1 MWKMNAE
8 ASMQI
13 GTFLHNNNTGE
24 AEESDLNMNL
34 NKCEEQIF
42 AQEFK
47 SCSCGSRE

>member
-1 MWKMNAE
+1 MLMR
-8 ASMQI
+8 
-13 GTFLHNNNTGE
+13 TFLHNNNA

-42 AQEFK
+42 AQEFQ